1 MSNFMTHFVDT
12 HCHIDLC
19 PAPGEVIK
27 GCEEENIY
35 TIAVTNLPSVFEHT
49 ATLTEATKF
58 VRASVG
64 LHPQLVRSHAREID
78 LIQPL
83 LQRTRYVGEIGID
96 YSEPDRND
104 HAHQR
109 RIFGR
114 ILVRVLRRSRR

>member
-1 MSNFMTHFVDT
+1 MRRR
-12 HCHIDLC
+12 
-19 PAPGEVIK
+19 P
-27 GCEEENIY
+27 
-35 TIAVTNLPSVFEHT
+35 
-49 ATLTEATKF
+49 LTEATKF

-83 LQRTRYVGEIGID
+83 LERTRYVGEIGID

-114 ILVRVLRRSRR
+114 ILEYCAAAGDKVLTIHSRRAASEVISMAQGHGISNQSLGKDLDA